1 MHDAEISKLDNNIL
15 EFELISSSLALVVW
29 LLC

>member
-1 MHDAEISKLDNNIL
+1 VHDAEISKLDNNIL